1 MHGIGIIGRPR
12 VGKDTTADRLIER
25 HGYTRV
31 SIAEPIKEIG
41 LAANP
46 IIGWSHIGEE
56 PIRLAE
62 AVQQLGWERVK
73 DRFPEVRR
81 FLWAMSVDG
90 ISETFGEDI
99 WTEIAVKKIRAL
111 KGPAVVTDVRL
122 LEEAKALR
130 AEGLTI
136 VYLSREGFSE
146 EDSQEGEHLGAD
158 AADVRLHNGG
168 TLEEFW
174 SQVDTLA
181 TRLTC

>member
-1 MHGIGIIGRPR
+1 MTGIGIIGRPR
-12 VGKDTTADRLIER
+12 TGKDTAADRLVER

-41 LAANP
+41 LAADP
-46 IIGWSHIGEE
+46 IIGWNYVGEE
-56 PIRLAE
+56 PIRLAQ
-62 AVQQLGWERVK
+62 AVKHLGWEVTK

-90 ISETFGEDI
+90 VSSTFGEDI
-99 WTEIAVKKIRAL
+99 WTDLSVKKIRAL
-111 KGPAVVTDVRL
+111 EGPAVVTDVRL

-136 VYLSREGFSE
+136 VYLSREGTSE
-146 EDSQEGEHLGAD
+146 EDDRAGEHLGSD

-168 TLEEFW
+168 SLEEFW
-174 SQVDTLA
+174 SQVDALA
-181 TRLTC
+181 SRLA

>member
-1 MHGIGIIGRPR
+1 MTGIGIIGRPR
-12 VGKDTTADRLIER
+12 TGKDTAADRLVGR

-41 LAANP
+41 LAADP
-46 IIGWSHIGEE
+46 IIGWNHVGEE
-56 PIRLAE
+56 PIHLAQ
-62 AVQQLGWERVK
+62 AVEHLGWEAVK

-90 ISETFGEDI
+90 VSAVLGEDI
-99 WTEIAVKKIRAL
+99 WTQIAVKRIRAL
-111 KGPAVVTDVRL
+111 RGPAVVTDVRL

-130 AEGLTI
+130 AEGLII

-146 EDSQEGEHLGAD
+146 EDDRSGEHLGPN

-168 TLEEFW
+168 SLEEFQA
-174 SQVDTLA
+174 QVDALVH
-181 TRLTC
+181 RL